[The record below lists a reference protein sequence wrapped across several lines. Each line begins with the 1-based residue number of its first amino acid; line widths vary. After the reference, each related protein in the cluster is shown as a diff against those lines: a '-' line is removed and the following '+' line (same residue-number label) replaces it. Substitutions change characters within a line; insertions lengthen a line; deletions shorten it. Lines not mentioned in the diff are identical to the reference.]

1 MNKEDAAQYLVNL
14 MAIMEGKEAAGR
26 SRGNTLAREYEKV
39 YGEFVDQ
46 LRKEQE
52 SETRNS

>member
-1 MNKEDAAQYLVNL
+1 MNKEGAAQYLVNL

-26 SRGNTLAREYEKV
+26 SRGNTLAHEYERV
-39 YGEFVDQ
+39 YGELVDQ